1 MQTEPRKPTS
11 TKTQKQPRKKPSL
24 LLITLILGSIGL
36 ILQLLWVNW
45 PKQRQ
50 EPEQL
55 PQRVH
60 EVIDRLPGTSD
71 ALIYVGLADIR
82 ATPFWNEVVPD
93 SVKTTDTL
101 PFPSPLNAIMAE
113 NGFRPV
119 RDIDALLVDFQHQ
132 NSINQQF
139 LAVVWGRFP
148 DGLHPDHLIS
158 KGYRGETIAGMLCTA
173 LQDDLWLCMPGKG
186 MALLASSPSL
196 IERHLNA
203 TPGFFERDSTTT
215 ALIDRAIHKS
225 QFWFTLSSTN
235 WTSGALQSLMSQNSE
250 LASLGNLRNIR
261 QLVLSL
267 DFKDGITGESEW
279 IYDDRQAAYFASTFL
294 WGAIK
299 LSSATGT
306 RTAAPVKEL
315 LRKIEVM
322 QNLESVI
329 IKAELPQE
337 LFTVNPPPGT

>member
-1 MQTEPRKPTS
+1 MQTESRNHDPKT
-11 TKTQKQPRKKPSL
+11 TQKQPRKKPSL

-36 ILQLLWVNW
+36 ILQMLWVNW
-45 PKQRQ
+45 PKERQ
-50 EPEQL
+50 EPEPLSQGL
-55 PQRVH
+55 H
-60 EVIDRLPGTSD
+60 DVIDRLPGTSD

-93 SVKTTDTL
+93 SVKSAETL
-101 PFPSPLNAIMAE
+101 PFPSPLNAVMTE

-119 RDIDALLVDFQHQ
+119 RDIDSLLVDFQHQ
-132 NSINQQF
+132 NSIKQQF
-139 LAVVWGRFP
+139 LAVIWGRFP
-148 DGLHPDHLIS
+148 DGLQPGHLTRE
-158 KGYRGETIAGMLCTA
+158 GYRSETIAGRQCTA
-173 LQDDLWLCMPGKG
+173 LQDDLWLCVPANG
-186 MALLASSPSL
+186 MALLSSSPAL

-203 TPGFFERDSTTT
+203 TPGFFDRDSTTT
-215 ALIDRAIHKS
+215 ALIDRAVHKS
-225 QFWFTLSSTN
+225 QVWFTLSSTN

-267 DFKDGITGESEW
+267 DFNEGITGESEW

-306 RTAAPVKEL
+306 RTAEPVKEL

-337 LFTVNPPPGT
+337 LFTGNPPPGT